1 MKDIVTAWQM
11 KGEGVFNDHADA
23 AYDASVLARLGE
35 LHADVEAW
43 LAPLVAG
50 LPRLARYGERLGA
63 AAAAAAAGDGK
74 YIASPRVDSYH
85 GVWFEL
91 HEDLIL
97 LAGRNRTDEV
107 AAGPRMSLDGRRIVV
122 TGASAGL
129 GAHTVRL
136 LAGRGAQVLAVG
148 RRLERLEALAAELAD
163 APGRVVPCRADV
175 TSEAD
180 ADRLVAAAVEALGG
194 IDVLVNNAGSEVQG
208 GLDVLAVADL
218 EGMLRSNVV
227 SVFLVTR
234 AALPELRRSGGMVV
248 NLGSTVVARP
258 PHGRFGYVASKAAV
272 EAMTRALA
280 ADLGRDGIR
289 VNCIRPGII
298 PSELRGSTEDEE
310 RARFETG
317 HALRPPGPVR
327 GGAGER
333 HRRGRRLAGRRRR
346 ALGHRRGHRRGRR
359 ADPGRSATP
368 SDAGSPT
375 LGCGAAGRRAAATG

>member
-1 MKDIVTAWQM
+1 
-11 KGEGVFNDHADA
+11 
-23 AYDASVLARLGE
+23 
-35 LHADVEAW
+35 
-43 LAPLVAG
+43 
-50 LPRLARYGERLGA
+50 
-63 AAAAAAAGDGK
+63 
-74 YIASPRVDSYH
+74 
-85 GVWFEL
+85 
-91 HEDLIL
+91 
-97 LAGRNRTDEV
+97 
-107 AAGPRMSLDGRRIVV
+107 MSLDGRRIVV

-129 GAHTVRL
+129 GAHTARL
-136 LAGRGAQVLAVG
+136 LAGRGAHVVAVG
-148 RRLERLEALAAELAD
+148 RRLERLEALAAELAGR
-163 APGRVVPCRADV
+163 PGRVVPCQADV

-333 HRRGRRLAGRRRR
+333 HRRGHRLARRRRR
-346 ALGHRRGHRRGRR
+346 ALGHGRGHRRGRR
-359 ADPGRSATP
+359 ADPGPQRRRSEPAR
-368 SDAGSPT
+368 DAR
-375 LGCGAAGRRAAATG
+375 LGGPPGPLPPGRYGLTMILIAPLERSLKVARASS